1 MQDTPDDAV
10 LAQELLGAEMSD
22 LLRDSAT
29 LGVGPVKPSQLELAM
44 PPLVKEK
51 VAKSVLLSSVLK
63 VIVLP
68 KLKLFKVSRA
78 LGV

>member
-1 MQDTPDDAV
+1 MQCWPGEV
-10 LAQELLGAEMSD
+10 LGAKMSK

-29 LGVGPVKPSQLELAM
+29 LGVGPMKPSQLELAM

-51 VAKSVLLSSVLK
+51 VAKPVLLSSVLK

>member
-1 MQDTPDDAV
+1 M
-10 LAQELLGAEMSD
+10 LAQEVLGAEMSE
-22 LLRDSAT
+22 LPRDSAT
-29 LGVGPVKPSQLELAM
+29 LWVGPVKPSQLELPM
-44 PPLVKEK
+44 PQLVKEK